1 MAYAPQPSY
10 DDMAWYGLA
19 FARIHE
25 LFHLEG
31 FLRVAVDIFQW
42 CWNNGWDKSGMKNKT
57 FFSSFFIPAL
67 EKHSCK
73 ID

>member
-42 CWNNGWDKSGMKNKT
+42 CWNNGWDKSGTKNVP
-57 FFSSFFIPAL
+57 SSF
-67 EKHSCK
+67 SYSYS
-73 ID
+73 